1 MKGAPERVLQ
11 QCTSYYK
18 QGFNVPIGAKD
29 GELFADAVA
38 AMSSRGLR
46 GTVWRGRHVSTVF
59 NAPSFDHP
67 TPQNVFPVMAYHN
80 IQTLSVL
87 TVYYIVVGKSVALKR
102 EAKA

>member
-1 MKGAPERVLQ
+1 MFSPIQHDHRSVEVLNAISLLQDAMEIYYMKGAPERVLQ

-46 GTVWRGRHVSTVF
+46 GTVWRGRRVSTVF
-59 NAPSFDHP
+59 NLPPFDHP
-67 TPQNVFPVMAYHN
+67 TPQDV
-80 IQTLSVL
+80 
-87 TVYYIVVGKSVALKR
+87 
-102 EAKA
+102 